1 MDNIKLTNLELASD
15 ELRLATDIINKHNLK
30 QSELK
35 SALDTTLRDIVNNND
50 LSFGEVNCSYEVS
63 PDIITFFN

>member
-1 MDNIKLTNLELASD
+1 MSNTKLTNLELASD

-35 SALDTTLRDIVNNND
+35 SALDTTLHDI
-50 LSFGEVNCSYEVS
+50 
-63 PDIITFFN
+63 T

>member
-15 ELRLATDIINKHNLK
+15 ELRLATDIINKYNLK

-35 SALDTTLRDIVNNND
+35 SALDTTLRDI
-50 LSFGEVNCSYEVS
+50 
-63 PDIITFFN
+63 T